1 MAKKIGIGLLLVIIL
16 IAGGVYFL
24 LSNLNDLVRTAV
36 EEAGTRAT
44 GVSVTLGEVDIDITG
59 GSGALGNLNVAN
71 PAGYNTDY
79 VFNLGDIAVS
89 LDLDSIQSNPVVIN
103 EIVVTAPKVI
113 YELGDG
119 GSNVDVIQKNVENF
133 TQQLSG
139 GGSGGGSGGSSG
151 GSAGGGEET
160 KVVINNLYIRG
171 AEVSVSAGFLAGKK
185 LGTSLPEIHLK
196 DIGKDSGGASPGEVA
211 GRVIDELT
219 NGIQGAVAGLNL
231 GDLEKA
237 AGQAV
242 EEATKAVEG
251 AASEAA
257 KAVEGVGGGAGEAA
271 GDALKGATEGVKN
284 LFGND

>member
-1 MAKKIGIGLLLVIIL
+1 MVKKIGIGLLLVIVL
-16 IAGGVYFL
+16 IAGGVFYLF
-24 LSNLNDLVRTAV
+24 SNLNDLVRTAV

-44 GVSVTLGEVDIDITG
+44 GVAVTLGEVDIDVTG

-71 PAGYNTDY
+71 PSGYKTDY

-89 LDLDSIQSNPVVIN
+89 LDLNSIQSNPVVIK

-139 GGSGGGSGGSSG
+139 GGSGGGSGSG
-151 GSAGGGEET
+151 GSSAGGDET
-160 KVVINNLYIRG
+160 KVVIDNLYIRG
-171 AEVSVSAGFLAGKK
+171 AEVSVSAGFLDGKK
-185 LGTSLPEIHLK
+185 LGTSLPEIHLT

-211 GRVIDELT
+211 GQVIDELT
-219 NGIQGAVAGLNL
+219 KGIQGAVAGLNL
-231 GDLEKA
+231 EDLEKA

-284 LFGND
+284 LFGGD